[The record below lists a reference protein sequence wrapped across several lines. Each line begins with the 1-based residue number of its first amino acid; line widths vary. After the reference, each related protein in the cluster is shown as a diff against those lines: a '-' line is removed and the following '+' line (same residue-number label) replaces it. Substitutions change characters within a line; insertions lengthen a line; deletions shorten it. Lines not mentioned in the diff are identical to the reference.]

1 MPNLDLNNKGKTF
14 LVDDKYKNFFKTEK
28 VSYSTLTS
36 RKSNLENKDKLTN
49 DEKSLLDWINK
60 KLETEIQKNEGPKRA
75 RMNIGA
81 EGTKKG
87 VNGANNFKNR
97 RPNDSDNNNVGSV
110 GKIVKI
116 NEEIESI
123 KYLIEYMDNNKNKN
137 L

>member
-14 LVDDKYKNFFKTEK
+14 LVDDKYKNYFKTEK

-36 RKSNLENKDKLTN
+36 RKSKLEKKDNLTN

-60 KLETEIQKNEGPKRA
+60 KLGTEIQKNEGPKRA
-75 RMNIGA
+75 RMNIDA

-97 RPNDSDNNNVGSV
+97 RPNDSDNNNVGSI

>member
-14 LVDDKYKNFFKTEK
+14 LVDDKYKNFFKTER

-36 RKSNLENKDKLTN
+36 RKSNLEKKDNLTN